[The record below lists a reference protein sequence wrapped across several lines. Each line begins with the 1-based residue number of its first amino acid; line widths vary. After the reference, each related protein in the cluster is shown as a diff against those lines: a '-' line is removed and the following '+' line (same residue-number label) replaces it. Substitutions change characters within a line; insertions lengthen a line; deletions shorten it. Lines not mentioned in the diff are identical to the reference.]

1 PMSETSLNKPDFR
14 QLNLG
19 SPVSPLQHVP
29 TPTTSSTSSS
39 SGSKPGRTQIKTQP
53 GPGSKKSN
61 SGEISVNSYP
71 LDKKPGLTRTR
82 SSSSKKSVTSPSVH
96 VLPTGNICPS
106 GRTLK
111 PGMMTTRSSKPDV
124 LSSGTCNY
132 GHGSILRRGSAGKPA
147 GETETRVSVG
157 VNLDSR
163 ELNRVGN
170 QHYKMGD
177 YFEALGCYDRAV
189 AMSPEVPTYRCNRAA
204 ALVCLT
210 RLTEA
215 VRECDEAIKLDC
227 GYKRAHRHLGSL
239 FISLGQVENARK
251 HICFPGCQP
260 DPNELIRL
268 QSVENHL
275 NKCTTCRSIRDWV
288 GVIRECD
295 AAMASGA
302 NSCPQLFACKAE
314 AFLKLWRLNDADATL
329 LIMPMF
335 RATCS
340 VSYSQPKL
348 FGMAFEAYIL
358 FVRAQ
363 VDMAFGRFENAVTS
377 IEKLGN
383 IDSQHVEIAVLV
395 QNIRAVVRARARG
408 NDLFNSERFM
418 EACSAYSEGIGL
430 EPVNPVLYCNR
441 AACWF
446 KLGQM
451 ELSLDDCNQA
461 LIVCPN
467 YTKALLRRAATY
479 SKLDRWAESVS
490 DYEVVRRDL
499 PDDNEIAECLFHA
512 QVALKK
518 SRGEEVYN
526 MQFGG
531 EVESVT
537 SLDQFKSAVSS
548 TGASVVLFKSSSD
561 HQCKKTSLFLDTLC
575 IRYPSIIFL
584 TVDVEETSVLAKTEN
599 VRIVPTIKI
608 YKKGNR
614 VKEIVCPCQ
623 ETLELSVKHYN
634 S

>member
-1 PMSETSLNKPDFR
+1 MSETGLNKPDFR

-19 SPVSPLQHVP
+19 SPVSPLQHAP
-29 TPTTSSTSSS
+29 TPTTTSSASSS
-39 SGSKPGRTQIKTQP
+39 SGSKPGRTQTQTQP

-71 LDKKPGLTRTR
+71 LDKKPGPTLTRTR
-82 SSSSKKSVTSPSVH
+82 SSSSKTTVTSPSVH

-111 PGMMTTRSSKPDV
+111 PGMMTTRSAKPDV

-147 GETETRVSVG
+147 GESVG
-157 VNLDSR
+157 VNLDCR

-170 QHYKMGD
+170 QHYKMGE
-177 YFEALGCYDRAV
+177 YYEALGCYDRAV
-189 AMSPEVPTYRCNRAA
+189 AMSPENPTYRCNRAA

-215 VRECDEAIKLDC
+215 VKECDEAIKLDC

-251 HICFPGCQP
+251 HICFPGCQL
-260 DPNELIRL
+260 DQNELKRL
-268 QSVENHL
+268 QLVENHL
-275 NKCTTCRSIRDWV
+275 NKCTTCRTIRDWV

-302 NSCPQLFACKAE
+302 NSCPQLYACKAE

-329 LIMPMF
+329 LSMPMF
-335 RATCS
+335 RETCS

-363 VDMAFGRFENAVTS
+363 VDMAFGRFEDAVTS

-383 IDSQHVEIAVLV
+383 IDSQNVEIAVLV
-395 QNIRAVVRARARG
+395 QNIRAVVRARSRG
-408 NDLFNSERFM
+408 DDLFKSEKLM

-441 AACWF
+441 GACWF

-461 LIVCPN
+461 LIVYPN
-467 YTKALLRRAATY
+467 YTKALLRRAMTY

-490 DYEVVRRDL
+490 DYEVVRREL

-518 SRGEEVYN
+518 SLGEEVYN

-537 SLDQFKSAVSS
+537 SLDQFKSVISS

-561 HQCKKTSLFLDTLC
+561 HQCKNTSLFLDTLC
-575 IRYPSIIFL
+575 TRYPSIIFL
-584 TVDVEETSVLAKTEN
+584 KVDVEESSVIAKTEN